1 MKSVESKF
9 KSVPSKSGLPFFLC
23 CLIIACC
30 SVTTAWAQVSRQEI
44 KENVM
49 RSGSNYYA
57 YPGPQGTLTKA
68 PKGYKP
74 YYITDRPRQ
83 GCAEPCENDYQR
95 GRQASRRTDT
105 ARG

>member
-44 KENVM
+44 KENVKEKKEKK
-49 RSGSNYYA
+49 RI
-57 YPGPQGTLTKA
+57 K
-68 PKGYKP
+68 KK
-74 YYITDRPRQ
+74 
-83 GCAEPCENDYQR
+83 
-95 GRQASRRTDT
+95 
-105 ARG
+105 